1 MIQLMILVVI
11 KIMIELGKCKM
22 YARTAKKKKKLI
34 LKEEL
39 FNKYFN

>member
-22 YARTAKKKKKLI
+22 YARTAKKKKKTYPQRRAI
-34 LKEEL
+34 QQI
-39 FNKYFN
+39 F